1 MCANT
6 TAEEDALFGLRKN
19 KVEKRDVKKVY
30 VPTTYENT
38 KCFHL
43 IDLNNE
49 KWSVSR

>member
-6 TAEEDALFGLRKN
+6 TEEDALFGLRKN

-38 KCFHL
+38 KFFHL